1 MLQGILLQN
10 IPELPLHLWVQD
22 IKGLLRMSN
31 TIRLVGFKK
40 LVVWFSVP
48 LENRNKRSD
57 GFICSVL
64 FPTTSGKQEGYQRV
78 NLLLPRGKRSCWIS
92 TCCSLPNI
100 TKPALQVLMN
110 RGGYRPVSPPSGRE
124 GLLYKMSCLVSCHP
138 ATPTADDVEKS
149 VSVLQTLSTLSTKH
163 PTLQEC
169 SQHCPLKQAELICII
184 KFYFQ

>member
-1 MLQGILLQN
+1 M
-10 IPELPLHLWVQD
+10 
-22 IKGLLRMSN
+22 
-31 TIRLVGFKK
+31 
-40 LVVWFSVP
+40 
-48 LENRNKRSD
+48 
-57 GFICSVL
+57 VL
-64 FPTTSGKQEGYQRV
+64 FAACSFLQPVANRKA
-78 NLLLPRGKRSCWIS
+78 IS
-92 TCCSLPNI
+92 ELTCCCQGEKGPAGSLHAAHCPTSPNLPF
-100 TKPALQVLMN
+100 KSLRGLALMN